1 MTHVEEWRA
10 EILDL
15 LRENDIQ
22 RDIMHHELHQIL
34 EKVTIMQAEWDN
46 LKDKVSKLTTV
57 TASVKALLLDL
68 ITKVNAAPSIEAVR
82 AVTAEIS
89 ANVDSLSEAV
99 PVNTP
104 ADPNILP

>member
-1 MTHVEEWRA
+1 MTHEIEMLR
-10 EILDL
+10 EILQTV
-15 LRENDIQ
+15 RRMEEQIGF
-22 RDIMHHELHQIL
+22 MHHESHQIL
-34 EKVTIMQAEWDN
+34 EKVTNMQAEWDN

-57 TASVKALLLDL
+57 TTSVKALLLDL

-99 PVNTP
+99 PANTP